1 MKTRILSIL
10 MGSLIFVL
18 GSTTVYANETVGQI
32 EDEIV
37 EDSTEITD
45 DDYTEEQ
52 AEAESVLDEDDLD
65 LLKDDSGYL
74 YATEEEIASDEIVED
89 EGASSFSLEYD
100 EDSSSATAFVSG
112 YSGNISGQLI
122 IPNKSPNNFD
132 VIGIGRSVFTDCKDI
147 TSVSFPNTLKYI
159 KSNAFKGCSNL
170 KSLAIP
176 DSVET
181 IEMCAFRFCKS
192 LESVSLPDK
201 ITELE
206 YDAFSD
212 CYKLKSVK
220 LPAQLEVIGECAF
233 MSCQS
238 LESIKIPVN
247 VNSIGMEAFADCKAL
262 AKIEVDD
269 GNVYYD
275 SRNSCN
281 AIIRKD
287 TKTLIVGCKN
297 TVIPNGVEVIDEA
310 AFESCKELTRINFP
324 VGLKEIKK
332 YAFVDC
338 ASLKGVSFPSTLK
351 TIGEGAFSECGSL
364 TSVVI
369 PGTVST
375 VETIAFAGC
384 GKLADVTLENGI
396 TTLGDAVFSVNNSL
410 EKIVIPSSVQTILED
425 AECFFEECNGL
436 KYVVNNSNCVIPLPE
451 VAGHYWT
458 KKGDSTHI
466 TQIRFGI
473 ACRDDYNSST
483 KYSVSFNSNGG
494 TAVAPIKDIVKGK
507 KISKPADP
515 QKKGYTFSGWYKES
529 SLASKWD
536 FDKDSV
542 EKNITLYA
550 KWKKNTYTISYK
562 LNGGKN
568 NSKNPKNYTVTSS
581 TIALQK
587 PTRKGYTFKG
597 WYTDKK
603 LTKKI
608 TEIKKGSTG
617 NKTVYAK
624 WTANKYTIKFN
635 ANGGKG
641 KMNNKSMTYDKKAKL
656 TKNSYTRKGYTFQG
670 WSTDKKAKK
679 ATYKNKA
686 EVKNLSS
693 KNGAT
698 VTLYAVWKKK

>member
-1 MKTRILSIL
+1 MS
-10 MGSLIFVL
+10 GLIVVSGL
-18 GSTTVYANETVGQI
+18 TPVYANDTVVDI
-32 EDEIV
+32 EVVEDDNYIADDDYMEEEQTEEEIFCDEENPFANDSGYVFVSEEEIAADEIV
-37 EDSTEITD
+37 EDDGS
-45 DDYTEEQ
+45 
-52 AEAESVLDEDDLD
+52 ES
-65 LLKDDSGYL
+65 Y
-74 YATEEEIASDEIVED
+74 
-89 EGASSFSLEYD
+89 SLEYD
-100 EDSSSATAFVSG
+100 EDSLSATAFVSG
-112 YSGNISGQLI
+112 YSGNISGQLV

-132 VIGIGRSVFTDCKDI
+132 VIGIRRSAFTDCKDI

-159 KSNAFKGCSNL
+159 QSNAFKGCSNL

-181 IEMCAFRFCKS
+181 IGISAFRFCSS

-247 VNSIGMEAFADCKAL
+247 VSAIGLEAFAGCIKL
-262 AKIEVDD
+262 AKIEVDS
-269 GNVYYD
+269 GNAFYD

-287 TKTLIVGCKN
+287 TKTLIAGCKN
-297 TVIPNGVEVIDEA
+297 TVIPSGVEVIEEA

-324 VGLKEIKK
+324 EGLKEIKK

-338 ASLKGVSFPSTLK
+338 ASLNGVSFPSTLK
-351 TIGEGAFSECGSL
+351 MIGEGAFSDCSSL

-375 VETIAFAGC
+375 VDNCAFAGC
-384 GKLADVTLENGI
+384 KELADVTLENGI

-410 EKIVIPSSVQTILED
+410 EELVIPSSVQTILEN
-425 AECFFEECNGL
+425 AECFFEYCNGL
-436 KYVVNNSNCVIPLPE
+436 KYVVNNSNCVIPLP
-451 VAGHYWT
+451 VVTGHYWT

-466 TQIRFGI
+466 TQIGYGI

-507 KISKPADP
+507 KITKPIDP
-515 QKKGYTFSGWYKES
+515 KKKGYTFSGWYKES
-529 SLASKWD
+529 SFASKWD

-550 KWKKNTYTISYK
+550 KWKKNTYTITYK
-562 LNGGKN
+562 LNSGKN
-568 NSKNPKNYTVTSS
+568 NSKNPKNYTVTSN
-581 TIALQK
+581 TIILQK

-603 LTKKI
+603 LTKRI
-608 TEIKKGSTG
+608 TEVKKGSTG

-624 WTANKYTIKFN
+624 WSANKYTVKFN
-635 ANGGKG
+635 ANGGNG
-641 KMNNKSMTYDKKAKL
+641 KMNNKSMTYDKKVKL
-656 TKNSYTRKGYTFQG
+656 TKNSYTRKGYVFQG

-679 ATYKNKA
+679 ATYKNNA